1 MNNVCL
7 YCDSPISEIIS
18 WRGLFHSEPQ
28 YLCGD
33 CKSGLQPITG
43 ERCTQCSRSI
53 DKLPDD
59 LIKGEVCLDCYRW
72 EKDPKWKGILEN
84 NTSLFEY
91 NDFLR
96 EYLARYKYR
105 GDHILAK
112 EFGLQISNCLKSF
125 HYDLISTIPLSQ
137 ERHYERGFNQSTAL
151 LEAAGIDSS
160 NILSRIHSEKQSKKS
175 RQQRLQQKQI
185 FTLPDANLNGQSI
198 LLFDD
203 IYTTG
208 TTLRQAA
215 KLLKEAGARQVSSL
229 TLARG

>member
-7 YCDSPISEIIS
+7 YCASLINEVIS

-28 YLCGD
+28 FLCGD
-33 CKSGLQPITG
+33 CKNGLETITG
-43 ERCTQCSRSI
+43 KRCTQCSRSL
-53 DKLPDD
+53 DKLPDE
-59 LIKGEVCLDCYRW
+59 LIRGEVCLDCYRW
-72 EKDPKWKGILEN
+72 EEDPKWKGILEK

-91 NDFLR
+91 NVFMK

-112 EFGLQISNCLKSF
+112 AFGTQIANCLKSMQ
-125 HYDLISTIPLSQ
+125 YDHITTIPLSQ

-151 LEAAGIDSS
+151 LEAAGIELLS
-160 NILSRIHSEKQSKKS
+160 ILSRDHSEKQSKKS
-175 RQQRLQQKQI
+175 RYQRLQQKQV
-185 FTLPDANLNGQSI
+185 FTLAETNLEGQSI

-215 KLLKEAGARQVSSL
+215 KLLKEAGAQQISSI
-229 TLARG
+229 TLARS

>member
-7 YCDSPISEIIS
+7 YCETMINEVIS

-28 YLCGD
+28 FLCGD
-33 CKSGLQPITG
+33 CKNGLETITG
-43 ERCTQCSRSI
+43 KRCTHCSRSL
-53 DKLPDD
+53 DKLPEE
-59 LIKGEVCLDCYRW
+59 LIRGEVCLDCYRW
-72 EKDPKWKGILEN
+72 EEDPRWKGILEN
-84 NTSLFEY
+84 NTSLFKY
-91 NDFLR
+91 NVFLK

-112 EFGLQISNCLKSF
+112 AFGTQIANCLKDMQ
-125 HYDLISTIPLSQ
+125 YDHITTIPLSH

-151 LEAAGIDSS
+151 LEAGGIKPSS
-160 NILSRIHSEKQSKKS
+160 ILSRIHSEKQSKKL
-175 RQQRLQQKQI
+175 RHQRLQQKQV
-185 FTLPDANLNGQSI
+185 FTLAEKDLKGQTI

-215 KLLKEAGARQVSSL
+215 KLIKEAGAQQVSSL
-229 TLARG
+229 TLARS